1 VEFEVTGLGSV
12 CDSFGIVRRESVRRP
27 SRDSRERARYRD
39 KLREGSIARYW
50 RTWHDANADTAMIA
64 KGKLLLHGHRPP
76 LLRPPWSQKRSL
88 LGC

>member
-1 VEFEVTGLGSV
+1 MEFEVTGLGSV
-12 CDSFGIVRRESVRRP
+12 CDSFGIVRSESVRRP

-64 KGKLLLHGHRPP
+64 KGNSFYMDTGRRYFDPRGHR
-76 LLRPPWSQKRSL
+76 S
-88 LGC
+88 GAY